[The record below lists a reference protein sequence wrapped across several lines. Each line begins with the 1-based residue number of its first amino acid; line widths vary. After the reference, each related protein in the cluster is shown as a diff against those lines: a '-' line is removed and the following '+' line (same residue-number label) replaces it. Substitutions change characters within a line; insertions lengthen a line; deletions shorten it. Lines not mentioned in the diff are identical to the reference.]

1 MSAPSFR
8 ADLRVFVKQRWVGLA
23 DLQGLERE
31 YLDDVLRRPR
41 VSCCSFVGGFFI
53 DVGGVAFSDE
63 DSVDELWMTW
73 SWFFALDKL
82 LDGAD
87 EARTAPWE
95 ESAMKLWRH
104 GDTLV
109 LEDRSA
115 SGTPITP
122 RVEVEL
128 RPFSRSLARQG
139 LEFLALG
146 ERLLAQ
152 LDARSPPVP
161 APVRL
166 EFERAL
172 RLPRDIVER
181 VAEKS
186 GP

>member
-1 MSAPSFR
+1 MSASPFR
-8 ADLRVFVKQRWVGLA
+8 ADLRVFVEQRWVGLA

-31 YLDDVLRRPR
+31 YLDEVLQQPR

-63 DSVDELWMTW
+63 DSVDEFWMTW
-73 SWFFALDKL
+73 SWFFALDTL

-87 EARTAPWE
+87 EAQAGPWE
-95 ESAMKLWRH
+95 ESALRLWRL
-104 GDTLV
+104 GDV
-109 LEDRSA
+109 LAMEDRSA
-115 SGTPITP
+115 SGAPTTP
-122 RVEVEL
+122 RVQVAL
-128 RPFSRSLARQG
+128 HPFARSLARQG

-152 LDARSPPVP
+152 FDARSPPVP

-181 VAEKS
+181 VAAKS
-186 GP
+186 GA